1 MKDSLSQRVFNVFN
15 ILFLSF
21 VTIVMLYPVL
31 HILFASVSDATYV
44 MSHQGLI
51 FYPVGFNIEAYKTVF
66 ENQLIGSG
74 YRNTLLVVIPGTI
87 LNVSITSLG
96 AYALSKK
103 DVYWNGLIKRLVVFT
118 MFFSGGLIPLYLTV
132 KNLGLDDSLLAL
144 ILPTAINTTN
154 LIIMRTSFEALPPS
168 LEEAAKIDGAND
180 FTVLLK
186 IVMPLSMPIV
196 SVMLLY
202 YGVEHWNSWFNAM
215 IYLRRRELYPLQL
228 ILREILIQND
238 TNSMMGDAGI
248 ADKEQIG
255 EAIKYATIMVAT
267 LPILCVYPFLQK
279 YFVSGVMVGAVKG

>member
-74 YRNTLLVVIPGTI
+74 YRNTLLVVVPGTI
-87 LNVSITSLG
+87 LNVTVTSLG